1 MLKFAF
7 VASALVIAAVPA
19 AAQDTADPV
28 APQPIVV
35 STEKSE
41 VNRIVC
47 KKQEQIGSR
56 LGAKKVCL
64 TVKEWQDRAAAD
76 RTETERIQQSAR
88 APSSG
93 G

>member
-1 MLKFAF
+1 MLKFVYLAG
-7 VASALVIAAVPA
+7 VLSVAAVPA
-19 AAQDTADPV
+19 AAQDPTAPT
-28 APQPIVV
+28 PQPIVV
-35 STEKSE
+35 QTEKAE

-64 TVKEWQDRAAAD
+64 TVKEWQERAAAD
-76 RTETERIQQSAR
+76 RVETERIQQGAR

>member
-1 MLKFAF
+1 MLKFVS
-7 VASALVIAAVPA
+7 VASVLLIAAVPA
-19 AAQDTADPV
+19 AAQDPTSPAP
-28 APQPIVV
+28 APQASGPAK
-35 STEKSE
+35 TD
-41 VNRIVC
+41 VNKIVC

-76 RTETERIQQSAR
+76 RIETERVQQNTSTR
-88 APSSG
+88 SG